1 MSRFTAF
8 VFVALASFSLA
19 LHAQAEDVADQ
30 MGVRARRDADLL
42 LGSALD
48 STTLAKAGG
57 ATSEGKVAAAGKK
70 AAPPK
75 STPQK
80 MGPQT
85 ARQPTK
91 GGGSILSPEKWNPRE
106 LLKNLGA
113 QGGGDNL
120 QPFAPLRAFA
130 FATERKPQLRF
141 PAGKG
146 FGAVSVQSR
155 NWQSV
160 RSPLVR

>member
-1 MSRFTAF
+1 MSRFTVF
-8 VFVALASFSLA
+8 VFIALA
-19 LHAQAEDVADQ
+19 LHAQAEAEDVADQ